1 MLSGSWRRS
10 VGPTQPVAAPV
21 VNPSAMTVCGVP
33 SGTVVL
39 EAQYD
44 YSYRG
49 SDGRQVCIREGERF
63 VLLKKTNADWW
74 QVRRIGA
81 ASKTKPLYVPAT
93 YVTEV
98 PITPMPSPQRLV
110 TSVSLH
116 SNMLPRVSLSPSFT
130 GTGRNEQSQ
139 VNKPMYRS
147 MENLNTYNSAF
158 QRSERNTVVGENH
171 FPTLPLSG
179 FTFTP
184 NSSTSQSSHLMV
196 PGSPAASMTRA
207 SSSHPRV
214 VPTITR
220 SQSSSNLPEN
230 LNENPYDEVGGGLG
244 SRINYKVPK
253 KSCSQWDMVGAS
265 GRNNRLQ
272 VPTEAYMSQLSWQ
285 DSPIYAEMQPEKRLS
300 QQEPP
305 IPAVGQQPLQIMD
318 LWEQYSDPSSGRC
331 YYVNSITKERSWK
344 PPRRARSQCTNQ
356 SPSQQGSPAQAQTL
370 PRDTSHLSLPLSKT
384 GNGTMH
390 RLSPDYLFG
399 SHQRNT
405 DSNWQMKQNIERDVS
420 SDMLSTSALTNTEEQ
435 CRNSGSQHGA
445 KQQFCHTQSVIL
457 SENGKRRDSSSNVTN
472 IIVEPP
478 SPESSPDSDGG
489 TPELE
494 KAGLL
499 NKTKIAE
506 GGRKLRKNWSP
517 SWVVLVGNSLV
528 FFKDP
533 KSQTPSSWKPGNS
546 RPESSVDLRGAK
558 LNWAND
564 LSSKKNVFKLR
575 TITGNE
581 FLLQSD
587 TDSLIRE
594 WYNTIK
600 NVIERLDR
608 ENPLENVLQ
617 YSLRRAGS
625 VEMLDHSGDEDDR
638 RNSRFLHP
646 SILTSIISS
655 IKPTYFL
662 AQPPWQIIPP
672 SVLAHLRRRPA
683 LPLFILTTI
692 PPPLFSWPA
701 AERPALTSSTL
712 SSLSAASSSSP
723 CVVPRSVSN
732 LENTERKRVKT
743 RLKKLILKRPPLQA
757 LQEKGLIK
765 DQVFGCRL
773 EMLCERERS
782 TVPRFVRLCTE
793 AVEKRGLDTDGI
805 YRVSGNLAVIQK
817 LRFLVDHERAL
828 TTDGRFM
835 FPADLV
841 QEEKLNLDESEWEDI
856 HVVTGALKLFFRE
869 LPEPLVPYGFFT
881 DIVETVKMSD
891 HMDKV
896 DRLKCLVLNMP
907 PPNHNTLE
915 FMCRHLRRVLERCDT
930 NRMTTQNIGI
940 VFGPTL
946 MRPECDNGNM
956 AVNMIYQNQAVELIL
971 SEFDHIFGT
980 RGLS

>member
-10 VGPTQPVAAPV
+10 VGPTHPAAAHV

-63 VLLKKTNADWW
+63 ILLKKTNADWW

-116 SNMLPRVSLSPSFT
+116 SNMRMLPRVSLSPSFT
-130 GTGRNEQSQ
+130 GTGCNEQSQ

-147 MENLNTYNSAF
+147 MENLNSYSSAF
-158 QRSERNTVVGENH
+158 QRSGTNTRMGGNH
-171 FPTLPLSG
+171 FPTLPASG
-179 FTFTP
+179 STFTS
-184 NSSTSQSSHLMV
+184 NSSTSQSRHLMV
-196 PGSPAASMTRA
+196 PGSPAASTTQT
-207 SSSHPRV
+207 SPSNYRV

-244 SRINYKVPK
+244 SRISYRLPK
-253 KSCSQWDMVGAS
+253 KSSSQWDVVGTS
-265 GRNNRLQ
+265 GRKKRLQ

-285 DSPIYAEMQPEKRLS
+285 DSPIYAEMQQEKRLS

-305 IPAVGQQPLQIMD
+305 VPALGQQPLQIMD
-318 LWEQYSDPSSGRC
+318 LWEQYSDSATGRY
-331 YYVNSITKERSWK
+331 YYVNRITKERSWK
-344 PPRRARSQCTNQ
+344 PPRRARSQCTNK
-356 SPSQQGSPAQAQTL
+356 SLTQQGNPVQAQTL
-370 PRDTSHLSLPLSKT
+370 PRDTSHLSLPLSKN
-384 GNGTMH
+384 GNGTVH
-390 RLSPDYLFG
+390 KLSPDYIFG

-405 DSNWQMKQNIERDVS
+405 DSSWQMKQQAIS
-420 SDMLSTSALTNTEEQ
+420 SNTLSTTPFTNAEGQ
-435 CRNSGSQHGA
+435 CHKSESQQDT
-445 KQQFCHTQSVIL
+445 KQQLSHSQSMIL
-457 SENGKRRDSSSNVTN
+457 DENEKCRESSCNVTN

-478 SPESSPDSDGG
+478 SPESSPDSEGCS
-489 TPELE
+489 PELE

-506 GGRKLRKNWSP
+506 GGRKLRKNWSL

-546 RPESSVDLRGAK
+546 RPESSVDLRGAQ

-575 TITGNE
+575 TVTGNE

-587 TDSLIRE
+587 TDSMIRE

-600 NVIERLDR
+600 NVIDKLDR
-608 ENPLENVLQ
+608 ENPLDNILQ

-625 VEMLDHSGDEDDR
+625 VEMLDHSGDEDER
-638 RNSRFLHP
+638 RG
-646 SILTSIISS
+646 
-655 IKPTYFL
+655 
-662 AQPPWQIIPP
+662 
-672 SVLAHLRRRPA
+672 
-683 LPLFILTTI
+683 
-692 PPPLFSWPA
+692 
-701 AERPALTSSTL
+701 
-712 SSLSAASSSSP
+712 SL
-723 CVVPRSVSN
+723 PRSASN

-782 TVPRFVRLCTE
+782 NVPRFVRLCTE

-881 DIVETVKMSD
+881 DIVETVKMTD

-907 PPNHNTLE
+907 PPNHDTLK
-915 FMCRHLRRVLERCDT
+915 FMCRHLRRVLEHSDV

-946 MRPECDNGNM
+946 MRPEHDNGNM
-956 AVNMIYQNQAVELIL
+956 AVNMVYQNQAVELIL

>member
-1 MLSGSWRRS
+1 
-10 VGPTQPVAAPV
+10 
-21 VNPSAMTVCGVP
+21 
-33 SGTVVL
+33 
-39 EAQYD
+39 
-44 YSYRG
+44 
-49 SDGRQVCIREGERF
+49 
-63 VLLKKTNADWW
+63 
-74 QVRRIGA
+74 
-81 ASKTKPLYVPAT
+81 
-93 YVTEV
+93 
-98 PITPMPSPQRLV
+98 
-110 TSVSLH
+110 
-116 SNMLPRVSLSPSFT
+116 
-130 GTGRNEQSQ
+130 
-139 VNKPMYRS
+139 
-147 MENLNTYNSAF
+147 MENLNSNSAF
-158 QRSERNTVVGENH
+158 QGFEKSASMGGGRFR
-171 FPTLPLSG
+171 TLPLSG

-184 NSSTSQSSHLMV
+184 KSPTSPSGHLMV
-196 PGSPAASMTRA
+196 PECQAASTV
-207 SSSHPRV
+207 STGPPNPRV

-230 LNENPYDEVGGGLG
+230 LMENPYDEVGGGLG
-244 SRINYKVPK
+244 SRINYRIPK

-265 GRNNRLQ
+265 TKNNHLQ
-272 VPTEAYMSQLSWQ
+272 VPTETYLSQLSWH
-285 DSPIYAEMQPEKRLS
+285 DSPLYTGTQQEKRQS
-300 QQEPP
+300 QLEPP
-305 IPAVGQQPLQIMD
+305 SPASGQQPLQVMD
-318 LWEQYSDPSSGRC
+318 LWEQYSDPATGRC

-344 PPRRARSQCTNQ
+344 PPRRARSQTA
-356 SPSQQGSPAQAQTL
+356 STL
-370 PRDTSHLSLPLSKT
+370 P
-384 GNGTMH
+384 
-390 RLSPDYLFG
+390 PDFLFG
-399 SHQRNT
+399 SHQRNS
-405 DSNWQMKQNIERDVS
+405 DGSWHMNQSMQRAAS
-420 SDMLSTSALTNTEEQ
+420 SETLSTVAFTNTETQCHNSAALHDAEQ
-435 CRNSGSQHGA
+435 QLSHS
-445 KQQFCHTQSVIL
+445 KSMSL
-457 SENGKRRDSSSNVTN
+457 SENGKLTPECRDYSSSVTN
-472 IIVEPP
+472 IVVEPP
-478 SPESSPDSDGG
+478 SPESSPDSDGC

-546 RPESSVDLRGAK
+546 RPESSVDLRGAQ

-575 TITGNE
+575 TVTGNE
-581 FLLQSD
+581 FLLQSE

-608 ENPLENVLQ
+608 ENPLDNVLL

-625 VEMLDHSGDEDDR
+625 VEMLDHSGDEDER
-638 RNSRFLHP
+638 RTSRFLHP
-646 SILTSIISS
+646 SILSSIISS
-655 IKPTYFL
+655 IQPTYIL
-662 AQPPWQIIPP
+662 NQPPWQIIPP
-672 SVLAHLRRRPA
+672 SVLSHLRRRPA

-692 PPPLFSWPA
+692 PSHLLSCSTTK
-701 AERPALTSSTL
+701 RPALTSSTSSL
-712 SSLSAASSSSP
+712 SSLSFTSLFTPFA
-723 CVVPRSVSN
+723 VPRSSSN

-793 AVEKRGLDTDGI
+793 AVERRGLDTDGI

-817 LRFLVDHERAL
+817 LRFLVNHERAV
-828 TTDGRFM
+828 TTDGRYM
-835 FPADLV
+835 FPAELV

-856 HVVTGALKLFFRE
+856 HVITGALKLFFRE
-869 LPEPLVPYGFFT
+869 LPEPVVPYGFFT

-891 HMDKV
+891 YVEKV

-907 PPNHNTLE
+907 PPNHDTLL
-915 FMCRHLRRVLERCDT
+915 FMCRHLRRVLERSDS

-946 MRPECDNGNM
+946 LRPERDNGNM
-956 AVNMIYQNQAVELIL
+956 AVNMVYQNQAVELIL

-980 RGLS
+980 RGFS

>member
-10 VGPTQPVAAPV
+10 FGHQQPAAGSV
-21 VNPSAMTVCGVP
+21 VNSRGMTVCGVP

-49 SDGRQVCIREGERF
+49 ADGRQVCIREGERF
-63 VLLKKTNADWW
+63 ILLKKTNADWW

-81 ASKTKPLYVPAT
+81 ASKAKPLYVPAT

-98 PITPMPSPQRLV
+98 PIAPMPSPQRL
-110 TSVSLH
+110 TATASL
-116 SNMLPRVSLSPSFT
+116 NTNFRILPRVSLSPSAT
-130 GTGRNEQSQ
+130 GATNNEQRQ
-139 VNKPMYRS
+139 VNKLLYHS
-147 MENLNTYNSAF
+147 MENLNSNSVF
-158 QRSERNTVVGENH
+158 QGLKNNTSVDRGH

-179 FTFTP
+179 FTFAS
-184 NSSTSQSSHLMV
+184 NSPTSSSGHLMV
-196 PGSPAASMTRA
+196 PGSQATSTAETAPTNS
-207 SSSHPRV
+207 RV

-220 SQSSSNLPEN
+220 SQSSNNLPEN
-230 LNENPYDEVGGGLG
+230 LMENPYDEVGGGFS
-244 SRINYKVPK
+244 SRTNHRIPK
-253 KSCSQWDMVGAS
+253 KSCSQWDVAGAS
-265 GRNNRLQ
+265 GKNNHL
-272 VPTEAYMSQLSWQ
+272 QLSWQ
-285 DSPIYAEMQPEKRLS
+285 DSPLYTEKQTEKRQSQPE
-300 QQEPP
+300 PP
-305 IPAVGQQPLQIMD
+305 SPAPGEQPLQILG
-318 LWEQYSDPSSGRC
+318 LWEQYCDATTGRW

-344 PPRRARSQCTNQ
+344 PPRRARGQYTNQ
-356 SPSQQGSPAQAQTL
+356 AGPGQPQTL
-370 PRDTSHLSLPLSKT
+370 PRDTSHLSLSLT
-384 GNGTMH
+384 AAGNGTTH
-390 RLSPDYLFG
+390 RLSPDFLFG
-399 SHQRNT
+399 SHQRNA
-405 DSNWQMKQNIERDVS
+405 DNGWQMNQSMQRAAS
-420 SDMLSTSALTNTEEQ
+420 SDTLSTMAFSDTRTQCDDSAPLHDVKQQLNHSQSMILPDNKLVQQ
-435 CRNSGSQHGA
+435 CRDYS
-445 KQQFCHTQSVIL
+445 
-457 SENGKRRDSSSNVTN
+457 RNVTN
-472 IIVEPP
+472 IVVEPP
-478 SPESSPDSDGG
+478 SPASSPESDGC

-558 LNWAND
+558 LHWANE

-575 TITGNE
+575 TVTGNE
-581 FLLQSD
+581 FLLQSE

-594 WYNTIK
+594 WYSTIQ
-600 NVIERLDR
+600 NVIDRLDR
-608 ENPLENVLQ
+608 ENPLDNVLL

-625 VEMLDHSGDEDDR
+625 VEMLDQSGDEDDR
-638 RNSRFLHP
+638 RP
-646 SILTSIISS
+646 SL
-655 IKPTYFL
+655 
-662 AQPPWQIIPP
+662 
-672 SVLAHLRRRPA
+672 
-683 LPLFILTTI
+683 
-692 PPPLFSWPA
+692 
-701 AERPALTSSTL
+701 
-712 SSLSAASSSSP
+712 
-723 CVVPRSVSN
+723 PRSTSN

-765 DQVFGCRL
+765 DQVFGCSL

-793 AVEKRGLDTDGI
+793 AVERRGLETDGI

-817 LRFLVDHERAL
+817 LRFLVNH
-828 TTDGRFM
+828 
-835 FPADLV
+835 
-841 QEEKLNLDESEWEDI
+841 EEKLNLDESEWEDI
-856 HVVTGALKLFFRE
+856 HVITGALKLFFRE

-891 HMDKV
+891 YMDKI

-907 PPNHNTLE
+907 PPNHDTLQ
-915 FMCRHLRRVLERCDT
+915 FMCRHLKRVLEQSET

-946 MRPECDNGNM
+946 MRPERDNGNM
-956 AVNMIYQNQAVELIL
+956 AVNMVYQNQAVELIL
-971 SEFDHIFGT
+971 TEFDHIFGT

>member
-457 SENGKRRDSSSNVTN
+457 SENGKQRRDSSSNVTN

-638 RNSRFLHP
+638 RNSL
-646 SILTSIISS
+646 
-655 IKPTYFL
+655 
-662 AQPPWQIIPP
+662 
-672 SVLAHLRRRPA
+672 
-683 LPLFILTTI
+683 
-692 PPPLFSWPA
+692 
-701 AERPALTSSTL
+701 
-712 SSLSAASSSSP
+712 
-723 CVVPRSVSN
+723 PRSVSN

-841 QEEKLNLDESEWEDI
+841 QGS
-856 HVVTGALKLFFRE
+856 
-869 LPEPLVPYGFFT
+869 
-881 DIVETVKMSD
+881 
-891 HMDKV
+891 
-896 DRLKCLVLNMP
+896 
-907 PPNHNTLE
+907 
-915 FMCRHLRRVLERCDT
+915 LRQKE
-930 NRMTTQNIGI
+930 N
-940 VFGPTL
+940 
-946 MRPECDNGNM
+946 
-956 AVNMIYQNQAVELIL
+956 
-971 SEFDHIFGT
+971 
-980 RGLS
+980 

>member
-10 VGPTQPVAAPV
+10 FGHQQPAAGSV
-21 VNPSAMTVCGVP
+21 VNSRGMTVCGVP

-49 SDGRQVCIREGERF
+49 ADGRQVCIREGERF
-63 VLLKKTNADWW
+63 ILLKKTNADWW

-81 ASKTKPLYVPAT
+81 ASKAKPLYVPAT

-98 PITPMPSPQRLV
+98 PIAPMPSPQRL
-110 TSVSLH
+110 TATASL
-116 SNMLPRVSLSPSFT
+116 NTNFRILPRVSLSPSAT
-130 GTGRNEQSQ
+130 GATNNEQRQ
-139 VNKPMYRS
+139 VNKLLYHS
-147 MENLNTYNSAF
+147 MENLNSNSVF
-158 QRSERNTVVGENH
+158 QGLKNNTSVDRGH

-179 FTFTP
+179 FTFAS
-184 NSSTSQSSHLMV
+184 NSPTSSSGHLMV
-196 PGSPAASMTRA
+196 PGSQATSTAETAPTNS
-207 SSSHPRV
+207 RV

-220 SQSSSNLPEN
+220 SQSSNNLPEN
-230 LNENPYDEVGGGLG
+230 LMENPYDEVGGGFS
-244 SRINYKVPK
+244 SRTNHRIPK
-253 KSCSQWDMVGAS
+253 KSCSQWDVAGAS
-265 GRNNRLQ
+265 GKNNHLQ
-272 VPTEAYMSQLSWQ
+272 VPTESYLSQLSWQ
-285 DSPIYAEMQPEKRLS
+285 DSPLYTEKQTEKRQSQPE
-300 QQEPP
+300 PP
-305 IPAVGQQPLQIMD
+305 SPAPGEQPLQILG
-318 LWEQYSDPSSGRC
+318 LWEQYCDATTGRW

-344 PPRRARSQCTNQ
+344 PPRRARGQYTNQ
-356 SPSQQGSPAQAQTL
+356 AGPGQPQTL
-370 PRDTSHLSLPLSKT
+370 PRDTSHLSLSLT
-384 GNGTMH
+384 AAGNGTTH
-390 RLSPDYLFG
+390 RLSPDFLFG
-399 SHQRNT
+399 SHQRNA
-405 DSNWQMKQNIERDVS
+405 DNGWQMKQSMQRAAS
-420 SDMLSTSALTNTEEQ
+420 SDTLSTMAFNDTRTQCDDSAPLHDVKQQLNHSQSMILPDNKLVQQ
-435 CRNSGSQHGA
+435 CRDYS
-445 KQQFCHTQSVIL
+445 
-457 SENGKRRDSSSNVTN
+457 RNVTN
-472 IIVEPP
+472 IVVEPP
-478 SPESSPDSDGG
+478 SPASSPDSDGC

-558 LNWAND
+558 LHWANE

-575 TITGNE
+575 TVTGNE
-581 FLLQSD
+581 FLLQSE

-594 WYNTIK
+594 WYSTIQ
-600 NVIERLDR
+600 NVIDRLDR
-608 ENPLENVLQ
+608 ENPLDNVLL

-625 VEMLDHSGDEDDR
+625 VEMLDQSGDEDDR
-638 RNSRFLHP
+638 RP
-646 SILTSIISS
+646 SL
-655 IKPTYFL
+655 
-662 AQPPWQIIPP
+662 
-672 SVLAHLRRRPA
+672 
-683 LPLFILTTI
+683 
-692 PPPLFSWPA
+692 
-701 AERPALTSSTL
+701 
-712 SSLSAASSSSP
+712 
-723 CVVPRSVSN
+723 PRSTSN

-765 DQVFGCRL
+765 DQVFGCSL

-793 AVEKRGLDTDGI
+793 AVERRGLETDGI

-817 LRFLVDHERAL
+817 LRFLVNHERAV
-828 TTDGRFM
+828 TTDGRYM
-835 FPADLV
+835 FPAELV

-856 HVVTGALKLFFRE
+856 HVITGALKLFFRE

-891 HMDKV
+891 YMDKI

-907 PPNHNTLE
+907 PPNHDTLQ
-915 FMCRHLRRVLERCDT
+915 FMCRHLKRVLEQSET

-946 MRPECDNGNM
+946 MRPERDNGNM
-956 AVNMIYQNQAVELIL
+956 AVNMVYQNQAVELIL
-971 SEFDHIFGT
+971 TEFDHIFGT

>member
-10 VGPTQPVAAPV
+10 FGHQQPAAGSV
-21 VNPSAMTVCGVP
+21 VNSRGMTVCGVP

-49 SDGRQVCIREGERF
+49 ADGRQVCIREGERF
-63 VLLKKTNADWW
+63 ILLKKTNADWW

-81 ASKTKPLYVPAT
+81 ASKAKPLYVPAT

-98 PITPMPSPQRLV
+98 PIAPMPSPQRL
-110 TSVSLH
+110 TATASL
-116 SNMLPRVSLSPSFT
+116 NTNFRILPRVSLSPSAT
-130 GTGRNEQSQ
+130 GATNNEQRQ
-139 VNKPMYRS
+139 VNKLLYHS
-147 MENLNTYNSAF
+147 MENLNSNSVF
-158 QRSERNTVVGENH
+158 QGLKNNTSVDRGH

-179 FTFTP
+179 FTFAS
-184 NSSTSQSSHLMV
+184 NSPTSSSGHLMV
-196 PGSPAASMTRA
+196 PGSQATSTAETAPTNS
-207 SSSHPRV
+207 RV

-220 SQSSSNLPEN
+220 SQSSNNLPEN
-230 LNENPYDEVGGGLG
+230 LMENPYDEVGGGFS
-244 SRINYKVPK
+244 SRTNHRIPK
-253 KSCSQWDMVGAS
+253 KSCSQWDVAGAS
-265 GRNNRLQ
+265 GKNNHL
-272 VPTEAYMSQLSWQ
+272 QLSWQ
-285 DSPIYAEMQPEKRLS
+285 DSPLYTEKQTEKRQSQPE
-300 QQEPP
+300 PP
-305 IPAVGQQPLQIMD
+305 SPAPGEQPLQILG
-318 LWEQYSDPSSGRC
+318 LWEQYCDATTGRW

-344 PPRRARSQCTNQ
+344 PPRRARGQYTNQ
-356 SPSQQGSPAQAQTL
+356 AGPGQPQTL
-370 PRDTSHLSLPLSKT
+370 PRDTSHLSLSLT
-384 GNGTMH
+384 AAGNGTTH
-390 RLSPDYLFG
+390 RLSPDFLFG
-399 SHQRNT
+399 SHQRNA
-405 DSNWQMKQNIERDVS
+405 DNGWQMNQSMQRAAS
-420 SDMLSTSALTNTEEQ
+420 SDTLSTMAFSDTRTQCDDSAPLHDVKQQLNHSQSMILPDNKLVQQ
-435 CRNSGSQHGA
+435 CRDYS
-445 KQQFCHTQSVIL
+445 
-457 SENGKRRDSSSNVTN
+457 RNVTN
-472 IIVEPP
+472 IVVEPP
-478 SPESSPDSDGG
+478 SPASSPESDGC

-558 LNWAND
+558 LHWANE

-575 TITGNE
+575 TVTGNE
-581 FLLQSD
+581 FLLQSE

-594 WYNTIK
+594 WYSTIQ
-600 NVIERLDR
+600 NVIDRLDR
-608 ENPLENVLQ
+608 ENPLDNVLL

-625 VEMLDHSGDEDDR
+625 VEMLDQSGDEDDR
-638 RNSRFLHP
+638 RP
-646 SILTSIISS
+646 SL
-655 IKPTYFL
+655 
-662 AQPPWQIIPP
+662 
-672 SVLAHLRRRPA
+672 
-683 LPLFILTTI
+683 
-692 PPPLFSWPA
+692 
-701 AERPALTSSTL
+701 
-712 SSLSAASSSSP
+712 
-723 CVVPRSVSN
+723 PRSTSN

-765 DQVFGCRL
+765 DQVFGCSL

-793 AVEKRGLDTDGI
+793 AVERRGLETDGI

-817 LRFLVDHERAL
+817 LRFLVNHERAV
-828 TTDGRFM
+828 TTDGRYM
-835 FPADLV
+835 FPAELV

-856 HVVTGALKLFFRE
+856 HVITGALKLFFRE

-891 HMDKV
+891 YMDKI

-907 PPNHNTLE
+907 PPNHDTLQ
-915 FMCRHLRRVLERCDT
+915 FMCRHLKRVLEQSET

-946 MRPECDNGNM
+946 MRPERDNGNM
-956 AVNMIYQNQAVELIL
+956 AVNMVYQNQAVELIL
-971 SEFDHIFGT
+971 TEFDHIFGT

>member
-10 VGPTQPVAAPV
+10 LGHQQPAASPTVTARGV
-21 VNPSAMTVCGVP
+21 TLCGVP

-44 YSYRG
+44 YNYRG
-49 SDGRQVCIREGERF
+49 ADGRQVCIREGERF
-63 VLLKKTNADWW
+63 ILLKKTNADWW

-98 PITPMPSPQRLV
+98 PIAPMPSPQRLV
-110 TSVSLH
+110 TSASLG
-116 SNMLPRVSLSPSFT
+116 SNFRILPRVTLTPRSTDP
-130 GTGRNEQSQ
+130 NYNQQHQ
-139 VNKPMYRS
+139 VNKPIYRS
-147 MENLNTYNSAF
+147 MENLNSNSAF
-158 QRSERNTVVGENH
+158 QGLDNKTSTGGGR

-184 NSSTSQSSHLMV
+184 NLPTSPSGHLTV
-196 PGSPAASMTRA
+196 PGSPAASTA
-207 SSSHPRV
+207 QTAPPNPRV
-214 VPTITR
+214 VPMITR

-230 LNENPYDEVGGGLG
+230 VMENPYDEVGGGFS
-244 SRINYKVPK
+244 SRVHHRVPK
-253 KSCSQWDMVGAS
+253 KSCSQWDMVGNS
-265 GRNNRLQ
+265 GKNNHLQ
-272 VPTEAYMSQLSWQ
+272 VPTESYLSQLSWQ
-285 DSPIYAEMQPEKRLS
+285 DSPLYSEMQPEKRLS
-300 QQEPP
+300 QPEPP
-305 IPAVGQQPLQIMD
+305 SPAPGQQPLQIRD
-318 LWEQYSDPSSGRC
+318 LWEQYLDPTTQRY

-344 PPRRARSQCTNQ
+344 PPRRALGHNTGKQA
-356 SPSQQGSPAQAQTL
+356 SPRQPQTL
-370 PRDTSHLSLPLSKT
+370 PRESNHMSLPLPGA

-390 RLSPDYLFG
+390 RLSPDFLFG

-405 DSNWQMKQNIERDVS
+405 DGGWQMKQSMQRAAS
-420 SDMLSTSALTNTEEQ
+420 SDTLSTTAVNNANAQCHNSAPL
-435 CRNSGSQHGA
+435 HDV
-445 KQQFCHTQSVIL
+445 KQQLSHSQSMML
-457 SENGKRRDSSSNVTN
+457 PENGKLVQQCRDYSCNVTN
-472 IIVEPP
+472 IVVEPP
-478 SPESSPDSDGG
+478 SPASSPDNDGS

-546 RPESSVDLRGAK
+546 RPESSVDLRGAQ
-558 LNWAND
+558 LQWANE

-575 TITGNE
+575 TVTGNE
-581 FLLQSD
+581 FLLQSE
-587 TDSLIRE
+587 TDSLIKE
-594 WYNTIK
+594 WYDTIQ
-600 NVIERLDR
+600 NVIDRLDR
-608 ENPLENVLQ
+608 ENPLDNVLL

-625 VEMLDHSGDEDDR
+625 VEMLDHSGDEDER
-638 RNSRFLHP
+638 R
-646 SILTSIISS
+646 TS
-655 IKPTYFL
+655 L
-662 AQPPWQIIPP
+662 
-672 SVLAHLRRRPA
+672 
-683 LPLFILTTI
+683 
-692 PPPLFSWPA
+692 
-701 AERPALTSSTL
+701 
-712 SSLSAASSSSP
+712 
-723 CVVPRSVSN
+723 PRSTSN

-773 EMLCERERS
+773 EMLCEREKS

-793 AVEKRGLDTDGI
+793 AVERRGLDTDGI

-817 LRFLVDHERAL
+817 LRFLVNH
-828 TTDGRFM
+828 
-835 FPADLV
+835 
-841 QEEKLNLDESEWEDI
+841 EEKLNLDESEWEDI
-856 HVVTGALKLFFRE
+856 HVITGALKLFFRE

-881 DIVETVKMSD
+881 DIVETVKMSNY
-891 HMDKV
+891 MDKV

-907 PPNHNTLE
+907 PPNHDTLQ
-915 FMCRHLRRVLERCDT
+915 FMCRHLRRVLEYSDT

-946 MRPECDNGNM
+946 MRPERDNGNM
-956 AVNMIYQNQAVELIL
+956 AVNMVYQNQAVELIL

-980 RGLS
+980 RGPS

>member
-10 VGPTQPVAAPV
+10 LGHQQPAASPTVTARGV
-21 VNPSAMTVCGVP
+21 TLCGVP

-44 YSYRG
+44 YNYRG
-49 SDGRQVCIREGERF
+49 ADGRQVCIREGERF
-63 VLLKKTNADWW
+63 ILLKKTNADWW

-98 PITPMPSPQRLV
+98 PIAPMPSPQRLV
-110 TSVSLH
+110 TSASLG
-116 SNMLPRVSLSPSFT
+116 SNFRILPRVTLTPRSTDP
-130 GTGRNEQSQ
+130 NYNQQHQ
-139 VNKPMYRS
+139 VNKPIYRS
-147 MENLNTYNSAF
+147 MENLNSNSAF
-158 QRSERNTVVGENH
+158 QGLDNKTSTGGGR

-184 NSSTSQSSHLMV
+184 NLPTSPSGHLTV
-196 PGSPAASMTRA
+196 PGSPAASTA
-207 SSSHPRV
+207 QTAPLNPRV
-214 VPTITR
+214 VPMITR

-230 LNENPYDEVGGGLG
+230 VMENPYDEVGGGFS
-244 SRINYKVPK
+244 SRVHHRVPK
-253 KSCSQWDMVGAS
+253 KSCSQWDMVGNS
-265 GRNNRLQ
+265 GKNNHLQ
-272 VPTEAYMSQLSWQ
+272 VPTESYLSQLSWQ
-285 DSPIYAEMQPEKRLS
+285 DSPLYSDMQPEKRLS
-300 QQEPP
+300 QPEPP
-305 IPAVGQQPLQIMD
+305 SPAPGQQPLQIRD
-318 LWEQYSDPSSGRC
+318 LWEQYLDPTTQRY

-344 PPRRARSQCTNQ
+344 PPRRALGHNTGKA
-356 SPSQQGSPAQAQTL
+356 SPRQPQTL
-370 PRDTSHLSLPLSKT
+370 PRESNHLSLPLPGA

-390 RLSPDYLFG
+390 RLSPDFLFG

-405 DSNWQMKQNIERDVS
+405 DGGWQMKQSMQRAAS
-420 SDMLSTSALTNTEEQ
+420 SDTLSTTAVNNANAQCHNSAPL
-435 CRNSGSQHGA
+435 HDV
-445 KQQFCHTQSVIL
+445 KQQLSHSQSMML
-457 SENGKRRDSSSNVTN
+457 PENGKLVQQCRDYSCNVTN
-472 IIVEPP
+472 IVVEPP
-478 SPESSPDSDGG
+478 SPASSPDNDGS

-558 LNWAND
+558 LQWANE

-575 TITGNE
+575 TVTGNE
-581 FLLQSD
+581 FLLQSE
-587 TDSLIRE
+587 TDSLIKE
-594 WYNTIK
+594 WYDTIQ
-600 NVIERLDR
+600 NVIDRLDR
-608 ENPLENVLQ
+608 ENPLDNVLL

-625 VEMLDHSGDEDDR
+625 VEMLDHSGDEDER
-638 RNSRFLHP
+638 R
-646 SILTSIISS
+646 TS
-655 IKPTYFL
+655 L
-662 AQPPWQIIPP
+662 
-672 SVLAHLRRRPA
+672 
-683 LPLFILTTI
+683 
-692 PPPLFSWPA
+692 
-701 AERPALTSSTL
+701 
-712 SSLSAASSSSP
+712 
-723 CVVPRSVSN
+723 PRSTSN

-773 EMLCERERS
+773 EMLCEREKS

-793 AVEKRGLDTDGI
+793 AVERRGLDTDGI

-817 LRFLVDHERAL
+817 LRFLVNH
-828 TTDGRFM
+828 
-835 FPADLV
+835 
-841 QEEKLNLDESEWEDI
+841 EEKLNLDESEWEDI
-856 HVVTGALKLFFRE
+856 HVITGALKLFFRE

-881 DIVETVKMSD
+881 DIVETVKMSNY
-891 HMDKV
+891 MDKV

-907 PPNHNTLE
+907 PPNHDTLQ
-915 FMCRHLRRVLERCDT
+915 FMCRHLRRVLEYSDT

-946 MRPECDNGNM
+946 MRPERDNGNM
-956 AVNMIYQNQAVELIL
+956 AVNMVYQNQAVELIL

-980 RGLS
+980 RGPS